1 MPGFALMS
9 LGVLWGVMAPS
20 GSETVTANDR
30 QVPDS
35 EAAPEGNEG
44 QPIAELLLGGN
55 EADVLTES
63 DVILRQRL
71 E

>member
-1 MPGFALMS
+1 MLGFALMS
-9 LGVLWGVMAPS
+9 WEVLGIVMAPS

-44 QPIAELLLGGN
+44 QRVGEILLGGN
-55 EADVLTES
+55 ESDVLTES